1 MTLFYVFIKNHYLK
15 SQCLCFWVFFVFF
28 FQTCLSYS
36 IPSRRPMFVLKAR
49 ELARLI
55 QYPHAD
61 LQPYPE
67 Y

>member
-15 SQCLCFWVFFVFF
+15 SQCLCFFF
-28 FQTCLSYS
+28 FLTCLSYS

-49 ELARLI
+49 ELARRI

-61 LQPYPE
+61 LQPYSE

>member
-15 SQCLCFWVFFVFF
+15 SQCLFF
-28 FQTCLSYS
+28 FFFKTCLSYS